1 MNKKDINILI
11 HEFIENSRFQTIFY
25 GILGAIKNY
34 RRSNSVLWATSLCYF
49 SILSLVPLMAIS
61 FSIGRLLGIDHFIA
75 QQLYKNSPLNKESL
89 DFLLDAS
96 QKLLSNT
103 KNGVLAGIGFIFLYW
118 VIISMFSLIEKS
130 LNSIWQVKKNR
141 TFFRKI
147 SDYLTVFIFFPLTFF
162 FIFLLSGTLTENL
175 FFGPIIRVSSSYI
188 GLWLFFILFY
198 SVMPN
203 LKVNLVP
210 VIISS
215 FFVSVLFNQSSVI
228 FLKLQSV
235 IIAYNKI
242 YGSLSVVLIFLIW
255 LKVIWFLILIGAHL
269 TYILQ
274 NRHTLGLESKIDN
287 LNFSSKIKFTILI
300 STFVIKNFKQNDPP
314 LTGLNISQE
323 LLLPLSIVNENIIFL
338 LQNKIINNI
347 SDENGNYVGIKL
359 ATDYENISIE
369 TIYSLMLNYGENPLV
384 NSNIDFNIQTQ
395 KLVDLI

>member
-1 MNKKDINILI
+1 
-11 HEFIENSRFQTIFY
+11 
-25 GILGAIKNY
+25 
-34 RRSNSVLWATSLCYF
+34 
-49 SILSLVPLMAIS
+49 
-61 FSIGRLLGIDHFIA
+61 
-75 QQLYKNSPLNKESL
+75 
-89 DFLLDAS
+89 
-96 QKLLSNT
+96 
-103 KNGVLAGIGFIFLYW
+103 
-118 VIISMFSLIEKS
+118 MFSLIEKS

-175 FFGPIIRVSSSYI
+175 FLGPIIRVSSSYI